1 VEFVQDGL
9 LIMQIDEYQF
19 LEVRSVFFIL
29 KRIYEESIDM
39 DCFLMNNLFMYIEV
53 FIEQYSDL
61 KYVFV

>member
-1 VEFVQDGL
+1 MNTNFWKFDP
-9 LIMQIDEYQF
+9 F
-19 LEVRSVFFIL
+19 FFIL
-29 KRIYEESIDM
+29 KRTYEESIDM